1 MKIDFGN
8 NKLRKQ
14 MSSASEI
21 KRAFG
26 VNAKRIQQRL
36 DEMITSPNLAML
48 QQIPAANCHPLKGDR
63 QGEWAVDISGN
74 HRIIFEPDHHPLPKK
89 ENGEIEVIKI
99 TDIKILTTKDY
110 H

>member
-1 MKIDFGN
+1 MKVDFGS
-8 NKLRKQ
+8 NKLKKQ

-26 VNAKRIQQRL
+26 VNAKRVQQRL
-36 DEMITSPNLAML
+36 DEMESSPNLAVL

-63 QGEWAVDISGN
+63 KGEWAVDISGN
-74 HRIIFEPDHHPLPKK
+74 YRIIFELDHDPLPIK
-89 ENGEIEVIKI
+89 ENGEIEAIKI
-99 TDIKILTTKDY
+99 TGIKILKTTDY

>member
-1 MKIDFGN
+1 MKVDFAS

-14 MSSASEI
+14 MGSASEI

-26 VNAKRIQQRL
+26 VNAKRVKQRL
-36 DEMITSPNLAML
+36 DEMEASPNLAVL

-63 QGEWAVDISGN
+63 QGEWAVDVSGN
-74 HRIIFEPDHHPLPKK
+74 HRIVFEPDHDSVPKK
-89 ENGEIEVIKI
+89 ENGEIETIKI
-99 TDIKILTTKDY
+99 TDIKILKTTDY